1 MFPHLAPLSLRVVSC
16 MMALLLCLE
25 AAGEPPAKERAATQ
39 PVRFILEGRLQ
50 VLACSPDGKTAHAKM
65 ANGKAEVKLARFNG
79 QDPNKPT
86 QIANLKYF
94 AATWNSPFISMYGR
108 PASVQVNVSTC
119 GHAAWSRIHRPAAT

>member
-50 VLACSPDGKTAHAKM
+50 VLACSPDGKT
-65 ANGKAEVKLARFNG
+65 LA
-79 QDPNKPT
+79 T
-86 QIANLKYF
+86 V
-94 AATWNSPFISMYGR
+94 TWGARTTMIR
-108 PASVQVNVSTC
+108 LRDSTS
-119 GHAAWSRIHRPAAT
+119 GTVLNEADARSEEHTSEFQSHSD